1 MDVGA
6 LTILLWAFRE
16 REKLLDIYDVLC
28 GARFTTSYT
37 RIGGLQ
43 QDWTPQCPR
52 DAPDVPRRASSTDL
66 EEVESLLQSN
76 RIFIDRCENVGYI
89 SRADAIAWGVT
100 GPVLRAA
107 GVRARPAP

>member
-6 LTILLWAFRE
+6 LTVLLWTFRE

-43 QDWTPQCPR
+43 QDWTPQCTAMLNQFLGERCGNTASPGISLV
-52 DAPDVPRRASSTDL
+52 PDPDTAAEPGFDEAFRA
-66 EEVESLLQSN
+66 
-76 RIFIDRCENVGYI
+76 
-89 SRADAIAWGVT
+89 
-100 GPVLRAA
+100 
-107 GVRARPAP
+107 